1 MKGALFLSL
10 PCCYLTFLIGN
21 LLINFIDDT
30 ETEDGNYERDKQ
42 I

>member
-1 MKGALFLSL
+1 MKSALFFSS
-10 PCCYLTFLIGN
+10 PCCCLTFLTGN

-30 ETEDGNYERDKQ
+30 ETENENYERDKQ